1 MLLFLSTGS
10 LYGSGMADNLYEGS
24 LGVESGLDNLDDVIM
39 SQSGSG
45 SHGNSPRGSLVNP
58 IDKLYSMQNSYFNAE

>member
-1 MLLFLSTGS
+1 MGDNVYDGS
-10 LYGSGMADNLYEGS
+10 M
-24 LGVESGLDNLDDVIM
+24 GVESGLDNIDDVIM
-39 SQSGSG
+39 GQSGPG